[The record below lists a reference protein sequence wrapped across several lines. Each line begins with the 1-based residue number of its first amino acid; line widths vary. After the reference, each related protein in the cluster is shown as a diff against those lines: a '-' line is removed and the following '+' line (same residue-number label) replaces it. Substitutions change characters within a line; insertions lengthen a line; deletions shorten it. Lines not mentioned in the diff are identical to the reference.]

1 MSTDDQSRSDSV
13 EDETVVATAYVPKPQ
28 YKQWEKEAAK
38 RSQSISSLIASMV
51 QTGLRDIQVEDDSP
65 SEIVDLRSRLQQV
78 QNERD
83 DLQQRLNAQ
92 QKQDYQVGLGKIQ
105 DLIIERPGIN
115 RREMINHVNSNIA
128 VFVDEFLDHLEDS
141 EFVKNDGDWYPPEEV
156 GKR

>member
-1 MSTDDQSRSDSV
+1 MSTDEQSRSNSA

-28 YKQWEKEAAK
+28 YKQWEREAAK
-38 RSQSISSLIASMV
+38 RNQSISSLIASMV

-92 QKQDYQVGLGKIQ
+92 RKQDYQAGLGKIQ

-115 RREMINHVNSNIA
+115 RREIINHINNNVA
-128 VFVDEFLDHLEDS
+128 VFVDEFLDHLEES
-141 EFVKNDGDWYPPEEV
+141 EFIKKDGDWYPPEEV
-156 GKR
+156 KER